1 MIFDE
6 LVLENFGPYA
16 GRQEIKLTPPAHGKP
31 VVLFGGMNGGGKT
44 TILDAFQLLFYGK
57 RARCSNRGR
66 QSYAAFL
73 KQCVH
78 RGASES
84 GGARVELLFRAV
96 SEGCEHSYRICRS
109 WTLNNGST
117 KETVNVLKN
126 GDLDKVLTEAWNEH
140 AEEFLPFSIS
150 PLFFFDG
157 EKIEEFADL
166 ENSGKI
172 LSTAVNSL
180 LGLDIV
186 DKLAKD
192 LAVLERRTQLSKTNS
207 ESQKRIRSAADE
219 LQELTKTRT
228 NLKQDEAHLRTQLD
242 RKNKLLRDIET
253 KFRAEGGEFYERRH
267 EIEERRN
274 ERTRGLEQQK
284 DVLRSLAEGSAP
296 LLLVHGL
303 LCRAERRSIVESE
316 AAEQRAVSEVLTERD
331 STLIEILRKYDAN
344 RDLLEAV
351 ETYMDCDRRERE
363 DRADTVPYLDVTDK
377 VRRQLHVLADTE
389 LERTFSE
396 VYSAVAVA
404 RKSDADLVDI
414 ERTLAG
420 IPHEDAME
428 ELLQERETATQSV
441 RDTQA
446 ELQLLETK
454 MEQLNSTVE
463 HRQRKL
469 ASLIEKAGKTRAAQK
484 GADRIV
490 VHSRKARATLD
501 TFRRKVLQKN
511 IRCLEQLIL
520 EGFCVLLRK
529 KSLVS
534 NISIDPDTFSITLT
548 GRNGKNLPTD
558 RLSAGERQLLAVAML
573 WGLGRASGRPLPT
586 IIDTPLGRLDSEH
599 RTHLISRYFP
609 HASHQVVLLST
620 DEEIDEGYYK
630 KLKQWVGRS
639 YLLNYDEKKDSTE
652 VVPGYFWE

>member
-6 LVLENFGPYA
+6 LVLENFGAYG
-16 GRQEIKLTPPAHGKP
+16 GRQAIKLTPPAHDKP

-57 RARCSNRGR
+57 RARCSNRGK
-66 QSYAAFL
+66 QSYNAFL

-78 RGASES
+78 RDAAQSD
-84 GGARVELLFRAV
+84 GARVELLFRTV
-96 SEGCEHSYRICRS
+96 SEGHENSYRICRS

-117 KETVNVLKN
+117 RETVDVLKN
-126 GDLDKVLTEAWNEH
+126 GTLDRVLTEAWNEH

-166 ENSGKI
+166 ENSGRI

-207 ESQKRIRSAADE
+207 ASQKSIRSAADE
-219 LQELTKTRT
+219 LQELTKTRS

-242 RKNKLLRDIET
+242 RKNKLLRDVET

-267 EIEERRN
+267 EIEKRRSERS
-274 ERTRGLEQQK
+274 RGLEQQK
-284 DVLRSLAEGSAP
+284 TMLRTLAEGPAP

-316 AAEQRAVSEVLTERD
+316 AAEQRAVSEVLTKRD
-331 STLIEILRKYDAN
+331 STLIEILRKYDADS
-344 RDLLEAV
+344 DLLEAV
-351 ETYMDCDRRERE
+351 ETYMHCDRRERE
-363 DRADTVPYLDVTDK
+363 DKADTVPYLDVTDK

-396 VYSAVAVA
+396 VYSAAAAA

-454 MEQLNSTVE
+454 MEQLNSTIE

-469 ASLIEKAGKTRAAQK
+469 AGLIEKAGKARAGQK
-484 GADRIV
+484 SADRIV

-501 TFRRKVLQKN
+501 AFRRKVLQKN
-511 IRCLEQLIL
+511 IRRLEQLIL

-534 NISIDPDTFSITLT
+534 NIAIDPDTFSITLT
-548 GRNGKNLPTD
+548 GRNGKDLPTD

-609 HASHQVVLLST
+609 QASHQVVLLST

-630 KLKQWVGRS
+630 QLKQWVGRS
-639 YLLNYDEKKDSTE
+639 YLLNYDEKKDSTK